1 MDRVDFRKVADF
13 LLSTNQSNIDI
24 EAIHRSCSGR
34 YYYELFHA
42 VKSFLSEKYPDEFK
56 SSGGGTH
63 EALRN
68 CCILVSDKLNDDGF
82 EKLELKLKTIH
93 SIRVRADYFLD
104 RKFTNGDLITAKV
117 ESERALALVEALYIK
132 YFPPKT
138 A

>member
-1 MDRVDFRKVADF
+1 MDRVNFRKVADF
-13 LLSTNQSNIDI
+13 LLNAKHEDIDI

-42 VKSFLSEKYPDEFK
+42 VKTLLSEKYPEEFN
-56 SSGGGTH
+56 SAGGGTH
-63 EALRN
+63 EALRT
-68 CCILVSDKLNDDGF
+68 CCILVADKLNDNEF

-93 SIRVRADYFLD
+93 GIRVKADYFLD
-104 RKFTNGDLITAKV
+104 RKFTQGDLVTARV
-117 ESERALALVEALYIK
+117 ESERAILLIETLLRK